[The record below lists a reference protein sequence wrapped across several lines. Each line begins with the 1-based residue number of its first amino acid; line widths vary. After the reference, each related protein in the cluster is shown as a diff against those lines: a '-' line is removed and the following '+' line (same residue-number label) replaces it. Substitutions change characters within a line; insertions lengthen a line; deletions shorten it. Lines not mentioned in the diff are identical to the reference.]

1 MDATLRYALMH
12 AIAVV
17 LYVAALV
24 CLIFYGES
32 IVSSNIPELVAP
44 ILVLLLLV
52 VSAAV
57 MGMLVFLR
65 PLMWYLDGKKKEAIH
80 LAIYTVAGIALI
92 AALICVSLIALGPN
106 IPAQEV
112 FLIENNMTLVQ

>member
-1 MDATLRYALMH
+1 MDATLRYALLH

-24 CLIFYGES
+24 CLIFFGES
-32 IVSSNIPELVAP
+32 IVSPNIPELVAP

-80 LAIYTVAGIALI
+80 LAIYTVAGIAII
-92 AALICVSLIALGPN
+92 AALICASLIAFGPT
-106 IPAQEV
+106 QEV
-112 FLIENNMTLVQ
+112 FPIENNMTLVQ